1 MAKNRHLRFTWIS
14 LLVLVMLAAPGGRG
28 HADVSFPQTGQRI
41 WGPFEEY
48 WKQHGGLAQFGMP
61 RTSVFPAGNGYDA
74 QWFERALFTYTPA
87 NPDPYKVQL
96 DLLGTRLTEKRRNE
110 APFQPTRQIAGS
122 QFFGA
127 TGHNLSGKF
136 LQYWQQTGSLP
147 VYGYPISEPFT
158 ERSRADGKEYLVQ
171 YFERNRFE
179 LHPEM
184 VGTQFEVQLGL
195 LGSELLDAQGGPSAF
210 ANRGAGAYYPKPS
223 GVTIPPGGVV
233 GAGGS
238 QTPGPATPTAIP
250 AAPSLPATSRPV
262 LFQTDF
268 SSPDL
273 SAWQPTD
280 RLGETTESLPGWR
293 VKNGV
298 LEQSGTLD
306 VDTDAE
312 EALLVLTSPQLSD
325 FTLDTYFWGTSGE
338 PVGVVLRLTEAGYY
352 VLKLYG
358 ATPNSSPKA
367 ELLRVTKSGGVAVA
381 SSVSWEGYQ
390 RAAWQRLTV
399 AATGTSF
406 TISIDG
412 KRVLDGVDTT
422 YKQGSFGFYAY
433 ADDTAKFDNLRIT
446 SP

>member
-1 MAKNRHLRFTWIS
+1 MPKNRHLRFAWIS
-14 LLVLVMLAAPGGRG
+14 VFALVMLAALGGRSQ
-28 HADVSFPQTGQRI
+28 AEVVFPQTGQRL

-48 WKQHGGLAQFGMP
+48 WQQHGGLAQFGMP
-61 RTSVFPAGNGYDA
+61 RTAVYPAGNGYDA

-96 DLLGTRLTEKRRNE
+96 GLLGTSLTEKRRSE
-110 APFQPTRQIAGS
+110 APFQPSRQATEGR
-122 QFFGA
+122 FFA
-127 TGHNLSGKF
+127 VTGHNLSGKF
-136 LQYWQQTGSLP
+136 LQYWQQTGALP

-195 LGSELLDAQGGPSAF
+195 LGSELLDAQGGPAAF
-210 ANRGAGAYYPKPS
+210 ANRGAAAHYPKPS
-223 GVTIPPGGVV
+223 GVAIPPGGVV
-233 GAGGS
+233 GGS

-250 AAPSLPATSRPV
+250 SAPALPATSRPV
-262 LFQTDF
+262 LLQADF

-273 SAWQPTD
+273 SAWQPAS
-280 RLGETTESLPGWR
+280 RLGETTDDLPGWR
-293 VKNGV
+293 VRNGV

-306 VDTDAE
+306 VETEKD
-312 EALLVLTSPQLSD
+312 EALLVLTSPQMSD

-338 PVGVVLRLTEAGYY
+338 PVGVILRLNDAGYY

-367 ELLRVTKSGGVAVA
+367 ELLRVTKSGTVVVA

-399 AATGTSF
+399 TATGSSF
-406 TISIDG
+406 SASIDG
-412 KRVLDGVDTT
+412 KRVLDGVDNT